1 MPLSLEN
8 QLCLILIMC
17 RDLFCGPE
25 GRFVLVNVHVHLQ
38 ERVMSQPRGAACTR
52 HRALSVNRLLHPH
65 WLFAH
70 LIRILSFKLEACLA
84 AFVPGGPCCLG
95 VSAPSEPCR
104 GQPCRLAVFLRRLPC
119 ARPLSSGL
127 QGFCDKQLCYSPK
140 GAPCSEDLS
149 LVQL

>member
-25 GRFVLVNVHVHLQ
+25 GRFVLVNVRVHLK

-65 WLFAH
+65 RLFAH

-104 GQPCRLAVFLRRLPC
+104 GQPRRLAVFLRRLPC

-127 QGFCDKQLCYSPK
+127 QGFRDKQLCYSPK